1 MQTDKEL
8 ALELVDALAEME
20 RGRIIYEAIL
30 NAFPE
35 TATKWR
41 EHFDKALQDQSFRDK
56 IHAEFEI
63 VREQVLNAPD
73 LTSAVREILE
83 GLEQTDRGDSENK

>member
-8 ALELVDALAEME
+8 ALELVDALAEMQCRE
-20 RGRIIYEAIL
+20 TILQAIL

-35 TATKWR
+35 TATKWQ
-41 EHFDKALQDQSFRDK
+41 EHFERKLQDQELRNTIRAD
-56 IHAEFEI
+56 FEI

-73 LTSAVREILE
+73 LTSAVRKILE
-83 GLEQTDRGDSENK
+83 GLEQTDPED